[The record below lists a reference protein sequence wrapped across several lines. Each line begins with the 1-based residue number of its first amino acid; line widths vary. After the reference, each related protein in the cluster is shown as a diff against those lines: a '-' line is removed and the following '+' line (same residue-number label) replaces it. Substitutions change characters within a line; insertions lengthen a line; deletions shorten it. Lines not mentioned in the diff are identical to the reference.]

1 MIAHKKEFYGGA
13 GMLAAFLIV
22 LAIIFM
28 PVFNGHNGL
37 NYLDA
42 LYNSISKGSAY
53 YIPKVIDE
61 AKALDGRKV
70 DLTFTMISDA
80 QADQMATQ
88 LMAAG
93 ALVNRS
99 GGQLKVSADLGA
111 ILKAALVDADA
122 MYNNDGKALS
132 DRYGFGERQALYN
145 WWYGLNQMDKAMKKQ
160 KLFKEARITDMAK
173 TKAVETAYN
182 YYGIQAENIS
192 SRIGIVVF
200 SLLFYV
206 IYTLWYG
213 YAILFLFEG
222 WGMDLG
228 H

>member
-80 QADQMATQ
+80 QADQMA
-88 LMAAG
+88 
-93 ALVNRS
+93 NSR
-99 GGQLKVSADLGA
+99 
-111 ILKAALVDADA
+111 
-122 MYNNDGKALS
+122 
-132 DRYGFGERQALYN
+132 FP
-145 WWYGLNQMDKAMKKQ
+145 
-160 KLFKEARITDMAK
+160 RIWAP
-173 TKAVETAYN
+173 
-182 YYGIQAENIS
+182 S
-192 SRIGIVVF
+192 
-200 SLLFYV
+200 
-206 IYTLWYG
+206 
-213 YAILFLFEG
+213 
-222 WGMDLG
+222 
-228 H
+228 

>member
-1 MIAHKKEFYGGA
+1 MIAHKKEFYGGTA
-13 GMLAAFLIV
+13 MLAAFFVV

-28 PVFNGHNGL
+28 PVFHGQNGL

-61 AKALDGRKV
+61 AKALDGRMV
-70 DLTFTMISDA
+70 DLAFTMNSDD

-88 LMAAG
+88 FMAAG
-93 ALVNRS
+93 VLVNRAGS
-99 GGQLKVSADLGA
+99 QLKVSGDMGA
-111 ILKAALVDADA
+111 VLRAALADADA
-122 MYNNDGKALS
+122 MYDNNGAALT
-132 DRYGFGERQALYN
+132 DRYGFNERQALFN
-145 WWYGLNQMDKAMKKQ
+145 WWTALNKMDNDLKHQ
-160 KLFKEARITDMAK
+160 KLFKEARITDLAK

-182 YYGIQAENIS
+182 YYGIQAEKITG
-192 SRIGIVVF
+192 RLGVVVF
-200 SLLFYV
+200 SLVFYV

-213 YAILFLFEG
+213 FAILYLFEG
-222 WGMDLG
+222 WGLNLG